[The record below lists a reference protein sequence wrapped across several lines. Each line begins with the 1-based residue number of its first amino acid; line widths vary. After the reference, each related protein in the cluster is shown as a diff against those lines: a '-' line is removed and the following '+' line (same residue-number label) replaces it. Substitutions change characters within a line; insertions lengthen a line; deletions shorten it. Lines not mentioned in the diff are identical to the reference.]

1 LQPEIANENQFKPS
15 SRRDHVSA
23 RHNSCKEKNN
33 MRSLIP
39 ILFLIVSASIARAN
53 HAPDSTIEYYS
64 ENTLRYDDRAYIP
77 TISTVILSVDP
88 ATMLPPIMQLNSADK
103 LYLSFDDLESDY
115 KSLWFTIIHC
125 SAEWEPS
132 NVSASDYI
140 DGFPEQQITDYSFS
154 RNTLQ
159 RYTHYNTTFPGEG
172 FKILLSGNYL
182 LKVYQDND
190 PEKLI
195 LTRRFMVY
203 ENKVSLSGD
212 VHASTLVADR
222 NYKQEVDFTVTYT
235 TTEISNPFQE
245 IYPVILQN
253 GRWDNAI
260 VGLKPQFLM
269 NQELRYDYE
278 DVNVFKGGKE
288 FRWFDTRTLRLNTE
302 RVERIEKDSGRYDVF
317 LLPDERRTFKKYM
330 NNADINGKFL
340 VRTQDNADSDLES
353 EYCWVHFF
361 MPWDLP
367 VSEGNMYVFGAMT
380 DWQCTAKNKMS
391 YNKERRGY
399 EATLYLKQGYYNYE
413 YVFLKDKETAA
424 DDYVAEGMNQET
436 ENDYWI
442 LIYFRQVG
450 SRTDELVAVKRFNSR
465 LR

>member
-1 LQPEIANENQFKPS
+1 MQQAQFLLIFEHMLNTKSLLPLLIILLTITTV
-15 SRRDHVSA
+15 RA
-23 RHNSCKEKNN
+23 QNS
-33 MRSLIP
+33 
-39 ILFLIVSASIARAN
+39 
-53 HAPDSTIEYYS
+53 PDSAIEYYAG
-64 ENTLRYDDRAYIP
+64 NTIRYDDRAYIP

-88 ATMLPPIMQLNSADK
+88 ATLLPPIMQLNSADI
-103 LYLSFDDLESDY
+103 LFLSFDDLESDY
-115 KSLWFTIIHC
+115 KSLWYTIVHC

-132 NVSASDYI
+132 NVNTGDYI
-140 DGFPEQQITDYSFS
+140 EGFPEQQISDYSFS

-159 RYTHYNTTFPGEG
+159 RYTHYEAQFPNEN
-172 FKILLSGNYL
+172 FKILLSGNYI
-182 LKVYQDND
+182 LKVYEDND
-190 PEKLI
+190 QEKRI

-203 ENKVSLSGD
+203 ENKVGLTGD
-212 VHASTLVADR
+212 VHASTIVADR
-222 NYKQEVDFTVTYT
+222 NYKQEVDFTVTYS
-235 TTEISNPFQE
+235 TTEITNPFKE

-260 VGLKPQFLM
+260 VGLQPQFLM

-302 RVERIEKDSGRYDVF
+302 RVENITKDSGVYNVY
-317 LLPDERRTFKKYM
+317 LLPDERRTYKKYM

-340 VRTQDNADSDLES
+340 IRTQDNNDSELES

-367 VSEGNMYVFGAMT
+367 PSDGNMYVFGAMT
-380 DWQCTAKNKMS
+380 DWQCTSKNKMV

-399 EATLYLKQGYYNYE
+399 EASLYLKQGYYNYQ

-424 DDYVAEGMNQET
+424 DEYVAEGMNQET
-436 ENDYWI
+436 ENDYWVM
-442 LIYFRQVG
+442 IYFRQVG
-450 SRTDELVAVKRFNSR
+450 SRTDELVAVKRLNSR

>member
-1 LQPEIANENQFKPS
+1 MKAK
-15 SRRDHVSA
+15 SA
-23 RHNSCKEKNN
+23 
-33 MRSLIP
+33 L
-39 ILFLIVSASIARAN
+39 ILFIGLFTTQAVYAK
-53 HAPDSTIEYYS
+53 HLPDSTIEYYA

-77 TISTVILSVDP
+77 TIATVILSPDV
-88 ATMLPPIMQLNSADK
+88 ASMLPPIIMLNSEEK
-103 LYLSFDDLESDY
+103 LFLSFDDLEGDY
-115 KSLWFTIIHC
+115 KSLWYTVIHC

-132 NVSASDYI
+132 NASVGDFI
-140 DGFPEQQITDYSFS
+140 DGFPEQQISSYSFS
-154 RNTLQ
+154 RNTIQ
-159 RYTHYNTTFPGEG
+159 RYTHYESQFPNDQ
-172 FKILLSGNYL
+172 FKLLLSGNYL

-195 LTRRFMVY
+195 LTRRFMIY
-203 ENKVSLSGD
+203 GNKVNLTGD
-212 VHASTLVADR
+212 VHASTIVADR

-235 TTEISNPFQE
+235 TTEITNPFQE

-260 VGLKPQFLM
+260 VGLQPQFAM
-269 NQELRYDYE
+269 NQELRYDFE

-302 RVERIEKDSGRYDVF
+302 RVETISKDSSGYNVF
-317 LLPDERRTFKKYM
+317 LLSDERRTYKRYM
-330 NNADINGKFL
+330 NNADINGKFY
-340 VRTQDNADSDLES
+340 VRTQDSNDSELEA

-367 VSEGNMYVFGAMT
+367 VTEGNLYVFGALS
-380 DWQCTAKNKMS
+380 DWQCTSKNKMT
-391 YNKERRGY
+391 YNKEKRGY
-399 EATLYLKQGYYNYE
+399 EAKLYLKQGYYNYE

-442 LIYFRQVG
+442 LIYFRKVG
-450 SRTDELVAVKRFNSR
+450 ARTDELVAVKRLNSR

>member
-1 LQPEIANENQFKPS
+1 M
-15 SRRDHVSA
+15 
-23 RHNSCKEKNN
+23 KNFT
-33 MRSLIP
+33 
-39 ILFLIVSASIARAN
+39 ILFSILLVVAATDVVRARQL
-53 HAPDSTIEYYS
+53 PDSTIEYYT
-64 ENTLRYDDRAYIP
+64 ENTLRYEDYNYVSTVA
-77 TISTVILSVDP
+77 TVILSVDP
-88 ATMLPPIMQLNSADK
+88 ATMLPPIMQLGSADV
-103 LYLSFDDLESDY
+103 LQLSFDDLESDF
-115 KSLWFTIIHC
+115 KSLWYTIVHC
-125 SAEWEPS
+125 SARWEPS
-132 NVSASDYI
+132 NANNSDYI
-140 DGFPEQQITDYSFS
+140 DGFPEQQISDYSFS

-159 RYTHYNTTFPGEG
+159 RYTHYEAQFPNEN

-190 PEKLI
+190 PEKLV

-203 ENKVSLSGD
+203 ENKVVLTGD
-212 VHASTLVADR
+212 VHASTIVADR
-222 NYKQEVDFTVTYT
+222 NYKQEVDFVVTYS

-260 VGLKPQFLM
+260 LGLQPQFLM
-269 NQELRYDYE
+269 NQELRYDFE

-302 RVERIEKDSGRYDVF
+302 RVESISKDSGMYDVF
-317 LLPDERRTFKKYM
+317 LLPDERRTYKKYM
-330 NNADINGKFL
+330 NNPDINGKFL
-340 VRTQDNADSDLES
+340 IRTQDNSDSELES
-353 EYCWVHFF
+353 EYVRVHFF

-367 VSEGNMYVFGAMT
+367 VADGNMYVFGALT
-380 DWQCTAKNKMS
+380 DWQCSSKNKMV

-399 EATLYLKQGYYNYE
+399 EASLYLKQGYYNYE
-413 YVFLKDKETAA
+413 YAFLKDKETAA

-442 LIYFRQVG
+442 LIYFRKVG
-450 SRTDELVAVKRFNSR
+450 SRTDELVAVKRLNSR

>member
-1 LQPEIANENQFKPS
+1 MKIKTAFILLFVLCSATIA
-15 SRRDHVSA
+15 
-23 RHNSCKEKNN
+23 
-33 MRSLIP
+33 
-39 ILFLIVSASIARAN
+39 
-53 HAPDSTIEYYS
+53 HAKHATDTIEYYTG
-64 ENTLRYDDRAYIP
+64 NTIRYDDRAYIP
-77 TISTVILSVDP
+77 TIATVILSVDP
-88 ATMLPPIMQLNSADK
+88 QTMLPPIMLLGSEEK
-103 LYLSFDDLESDY
+103 LFLSFDDLESDF
-115 KSLWFTIIHC
+115 KSLWYTVVHC
-125 SAEWEPS
+125 SAQWEPS
-132 NVSASDYI
+132 NASVTDYI
-140 DGFPEQQITDYSFS
+140 DGFPEQQISTYSFS

-159 RYTHYNTTFPGEG
+159 RYTHYEAQFPHDQ
-172 FKILLSGNYL
+172 FKLLLSGNYI
-182 LKVYQDND
+182 LKVYEDND
-190 PEKLI
+190 PEKLV

-203 ENKVSLSGD
+203 ENKVSLTGD
-212 VHASTLVADR
+212 VHASTIVADR

-235 TTEISNPFQE
+235 TNEITNPFQE

-253 GRWDNAI
+253 GRWDNAK
-260 VGLKPQFLM
+260 VGLQPQFLM
-269 NQELRYDYE
+269 NQELRYDFE

-302 RVERIEKDSGRYDVF
+302 RVESISKDSGEYNVT
-317 LLPDERRTFKKYM
+317 LLPDERRTFKRYM

-340 VRTQDNADSDLES
+340 IRTQDNNDSDVES

-380 DWQCTAKNKMS
+380 DWQCTAKNKMT

-399 EATLYLKQGYYNYE
+399 EASLYLKQGYYNYE

-442 LIYFRQVG
+442 LIYFRKTG
-450 SRTDELVAVKRFNSR
+450 ARTDELVAVKRLNSR
-465 LR
+465 LD